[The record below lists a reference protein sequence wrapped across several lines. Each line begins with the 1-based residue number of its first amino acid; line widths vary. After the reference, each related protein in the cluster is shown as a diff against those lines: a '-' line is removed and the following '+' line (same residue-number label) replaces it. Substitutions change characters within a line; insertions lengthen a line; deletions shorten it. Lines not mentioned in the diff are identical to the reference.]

1 MSSSIQKGN
10 DDSKLDE
17 SIKGLTI
24 SSHSSDGGLIKRRE
38 LFGGAIVI
46 AIPSEWRDVSLVRQV
61 PDHQECY
68 QDCTF
73 HDGSESHLKGTG
85 GCLIIEILG
94 RENDIKDENAAM
106 FFFRDLAEANGP
118 GCSDDDIIFD
128 CVWNNDNVSDSVNSV
143 GMEETHIQQKRSP
156 QILMPKLL
164 PSLQVKVCT
173 CVGYQS
179 ISPLKNNK
187 ELEDGKADRVL
198 IELCVVRLE
207 AADTDIL
214 ITLSMPHRDHE
225 TDSALEQSPRE
236 ADKTQDTR
244 RTESGHSN
252 LYKDIIDSFEILDWG
267 LFG

>member
-24 SSHSSDGGLIKRRE
+24 SSHSSDGGIIKRRE
-38 LFGGAIVI
+38 LFGGAIAI

-73 HDGSESHLKGTG
+73 HDGSKSHLKGTG

-94 RENDIKDENAAM
+94 RENEIKDENAAM

-118 GCSDDDIIFD
+118 GCSDDDVIFD
-128 CVWNNDNVSDSVNSV
+128 CVWNENSVSDSDNSV
-143 GMEETHIQQKRSP
+143 GTS

-187 ELEDGKADRVL
+187 ELEEGKADRVL

-207 AADTDIL
+207 AVDTDIL
-214 ITLSMPHRDHE
+214 ITLSMPNRDHRE
-225 TDSALEQSPRE
+225 TNSPLGQSPRE
-236 ADKTQDTR
+236 EDKKDSL